1 MQPRKMSHEPQ
12 AELFQVEL
20 ERLVKQAQV
29 EGIAKWFGKTD
40 TVFWKPTMEKA
51 RLKTGFFRI
60 D

>member
-29 EGIAKWFGKTD
+29 EGIAK
-40 TVFWKPTMEKA
+40 
-51 RLKTGFFRI
+51 
-60 D
+60 